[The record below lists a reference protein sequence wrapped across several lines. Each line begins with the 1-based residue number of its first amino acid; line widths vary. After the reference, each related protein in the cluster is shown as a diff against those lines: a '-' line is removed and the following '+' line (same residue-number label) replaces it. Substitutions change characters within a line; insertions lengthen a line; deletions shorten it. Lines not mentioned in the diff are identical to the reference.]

1 MSDWT
6 IKGQAAKSLDDTV
19 VDLEVTNYSGVKIT
33 RTNQGTDT
41 LSFFLSCEDATTDP
55 DYLPEYQQEISI
67 FRGGVR
73 QFIGYVGKP
82 KFAWRGG
89 IFGWQVEAQNGILE
103 LDRVALSTS
112 NAEYTRAQ
120 GSLASTVSDVVTK
133 AIAAGARISL
143 GSVAAMFDIPAITF
157 RGTSCGA
164 ALIELLRICADA
176 VAYFDYSGAGNPA
189 LVIARRGS
197 MTAKTITFGTDEIV
211 QPFSCSPIPGA
222 TPTKITVAYA
232 TRDANGVVT
241 ETIQSSGIGTDV
253 QSVILTG
260 SNFAD
265 FQTRATAEQ
274 IAMRTT
280 TTPNWDFAW
289 AVYKRDP
296 KLANISG
303 IPTPWVGNTAYI
315 DGPTSGD
322 KGGVVLPGDNAQFVG
337 ITAPNSYVLAKGK
350 ITDYMTSKLGFTQG
364 VCGFTADFTWIWRKT
379 ILGALQPK
387 PDWLE
392 ALIAAGAQIVATGWF
407 NSTDT
412 FGPYYA
418 PHPDYDTTEVWRYRA
433 TFDCVTISRNFNA
446 SDTNVR
452 DPGDYGPT
460 PPPGTLAA
468 DLLAAQSFIPYEGEF
483 NLSPWHTPELL
494 LNKKI
499 NFAGLSTRL
508 ASIGAL
514 VQSETVDVETGAVQ
528 ATMGLAARQGA
539 VSLARL
545 RRLSSSV

>member
-6 IKGQAAKSLDDTV
+6 IKGQAAKSLDDTE
-19 VDLEVTNYSGVKIT
+19 VDLDVTNYSGVKIT

-89 IFGWQVEAQNGILE
+89 IFGWQVEAQNGIFE

-133 AIAAGARISL
+133 AIAGGARIAL
-143 GSVAAMFDIPAITF
+143 GSIAAMFDIPAISF
-157 RGTSCGA
+157 RGTSCGS
-164 ALIELLRICADA
+164 ALVELLKICADA
-176 VAYFDYSGAGNPA
+176 VCYLDYSGTGYPT
-189 LVIARRGS
+189 LTVVRRGS
-197 MTAKTITFGTDEIV
+197 MSTKTITFGTDEIIE
-211 QPFSCSPIPGA
+211 PFSCSPIPGA
-222 TPTKITVAYA
+222 TPSKVTVAYA
-232 TRDANGVVT
+232 IRDANGVVT
-241 ETIQSSGIGTDV
+241 ETVQTAGAGTEV

-260 SNFAD
+260 SNLAD
-265 FQTRATAEQ
+265 FQTKAAAGAVTLRTGAT
-274 IAMRTT
+274 
-280 TTPNWDFAW
+280 PPAW
-289 AVYKRDP
+289 ADFSVMSEVIAQITADHGSFSLSPANSTNTRVWQGSISSKTLLTTAFVTPFYTCPTSLTGWYPLAIGDHREWMKKNLGIDAKTGTLEGDWVMWRTYTGVPPAAPDWWNALIAEGAVLKRDGYY
-296 KLANISG
+296 ANS
-303 IPTPWVGNTAYI
+303 
-315 DGPTSGD
+315 TSGD
-322 KGGVVLPGDNAQFVG
+322 ATDQSMYFYSPKLEVTFIDRAIVSA
-337 ITAPNSYVLAKGK
+337 TA
-350 ITDYMTSKLGFTQG
+350 F
-364 VCGFTADFTWIWRKT
+364 
-379 ILGALQPK
+379 
-387 PDWLE
+387 
-392 ALIAAGAQIVATGWF
+392 
-407 NSTDT
+407 
-412 FGPYYA
+412 
-418 PHPDYDTTEVWRYRA
+418 
-433 TFDCVTISRNFNA
+433 
-446 SDTNVR
+446 R
-452 DPGDYGPT
+452 DSGDYGT
-460 PPPGTLAA
+460 TAPPATLAA
-468 DLLAAQSFIPYEGEF
+468 DLLAAQAFIPYEGEF

-539 VSLARL
+539 ASLARL